1 VCGTAPP
8 STPITITL
16 DDFSAPLSGTNI
28 SFSSQFPES
37 DLYES
42 ELLLGSGVTA
52 TWSDSG
58 DGILGGTRGASARAV
73 GDFFSMMTIS
83 DLLSANGGGLD
94 HMEEIRLSY
103 SFSPLNLFTH
113 HFLKIDG
120 LSMDSS
126 AQQGVVMTL
135 TIQDGQGV
143 EAVATLPFASLSAGR
158 NVYDLSQAE
167 NWDHLDKAGVVSAQ
181 IVLSGTLD
189 AADYDIDGVSF
200 SASPSEV
207 H

>member
-1 VCGTAPP
+1 
-8 STPITITL
+8 
-16 DDFSAPLSGTNI
+16 
-28 SFSSQFPES
+28 
-37 DLYES
+37 
-42 ELLLGSGVTA
+42 
-52 TWSDSG
+52 
-58 DGILGGTRGASARAV
+58 
-73 GDFFSMMTIS
+73 
-83 DLLSANGGGLD
+83 
-94 HMEEIRLSY
+94 MEEIRLSY